1 MGLGNRTMTQAFQTE
16 RVAWAKGRR
25 VGRQVKA
32 WCSGQVPGAGVSEA
46 GRGRC

>member
-1 MGLGNRTMTQAFQTE
+1 MTQSIPDRE
-16 RVAWAKGRR
+16 SCLGKGQGG

-46 GRGRC
+46 GRGKC